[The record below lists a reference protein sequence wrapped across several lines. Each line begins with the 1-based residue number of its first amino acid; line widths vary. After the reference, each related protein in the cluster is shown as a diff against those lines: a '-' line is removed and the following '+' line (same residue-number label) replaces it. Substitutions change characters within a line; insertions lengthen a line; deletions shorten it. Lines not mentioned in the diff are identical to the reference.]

1 MRWLRRILLIVA
13 ILLCGLVAAAGM
25 GAYLYRTRPSWYH
38 VESLSPAQQQD
49 VQNQAE
55 QKLAEVISWAA
66 SVQARQ
72 VRQMLGTASASDQ
85 PIGPL
90 NVTVSEDELN
100 SFFDSWDSPDKQHF
114 QDRLS
119 RYFSNGQL
127 VLWDGRIIL
136 AADSKDLGTLA
147 SVQLLPRVDEQ
158 GKLQLQWEGVS
169 AGMLPVPQA
178 VVGPQLER
186 LQDLLRGEM
195 SNWQKSAAVDR
206 TCVANTAAME
216 TAAARLLLDSMSGQS
231 SQPMVFLPF
240 DLRDPHHTVAVRLGG
255 IEVGNRSMSMMLQP
269 LTGEEAQGMLEQ
281 MKTPDAIPNGATP

>member
-1 MRWLRRILLIVA
+1 MRWLRRILLLVA
-13 ILLCGLVAAAGM
+13 ILLCGLIAAAGT

-38 VESLSPAQQQD
+38 VSALSPTEQQD
-49 VQNQAE
+49 VQNQAQ

-72 VRQMLGTASASDQ
+72 VRQTLGTASASDQ
-85 PIGPL
+85 PIAPL

-100 SFFDSWDSPDKQHF
+100 SFFDAWDSPDKKHF
-114 QDRLS
+114 QERLQ

-127 VLWDGRIIL
+127 DLWDGRIIL

-147 SVQLLPRVDEQ
+147 SVQLQPRVDEQ

-178 VVGPQLER
+178 IVGPQMQR

-195 SNWQKSAAVDR
+195 STWQKSAAIDQ
-206 TCVANTAAME
+206 TCVANMAAVQM
-216 TAAARLLLDSMSGQS
+216 AAGRLLLDSMNGQA

-240 DLRDPHHTVAVRLGG
+240 DLSDPHHTVAVRVGG
-255 IEVGNRSMSMMLQP
+255 IDVGNRSMTMTLEP
-269 LTGEEAQGMLEQ
+269 LTGSEAAGMLQ
-281 MKTPDAIPNGATP
+281 QIKGSDAAPASASP